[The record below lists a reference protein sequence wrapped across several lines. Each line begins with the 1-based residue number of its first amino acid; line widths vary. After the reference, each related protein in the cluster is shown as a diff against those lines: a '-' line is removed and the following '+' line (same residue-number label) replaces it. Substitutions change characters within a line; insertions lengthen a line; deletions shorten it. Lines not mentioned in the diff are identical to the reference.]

1 MTYRLL
7 LWDFDGTLADT
18 LLSAVE
24 IYNRIAPKYHALPMT
39 DPEAMRGLT
48 AAELV
53 KRHNIRCHRFPSLIR
68 EFLAEQARTIT
79 EVKLHAGIKD
89 TLESLIQFGLRHG
102 IVSSN
107 SEANIRL
114 FLEHHSVG
122 QHFEF
127 IIGVRRVF
135 GKKRGLKHALK
146 LANLSAREVLYVGD
160 ETRDI
165 RAAHQLQMPIASVTW
180 GVNSSALL
188 AEHGPEYLIAT
199 PTDLLQIVQPSAGSS
214 CNERV

>member
-1 MTYRLL
+1 MTYRLV

-18 LLSAVE
+18 LRTAVE

-53 KRHNIRCHRFPSLIR
+53 RRHNIRCHRFPFLIR
-68 EFLAEQARTIT
+68 EFLAEQSRTMT
-79 EVKLHAGIKD
+79 EVRLHEGIAE
-89 TLESLIQFGLRHG
+89 TLESLTRSGIRHA

-107 SEANIRL
+107 SEVNIRL
-114 FLEHHSVG
+114 FLEHHAIG
-122 QHFEF
+122 HHFEF
-127 IIGVRRVF
+127 VVGVRRLF
-135 GKKRGLKHALK
+135 GKRRGLKNALRLAK
-146 LANLSAREVLYVGD
+146 LAANEVLYVGD

-180 GVNSSALL
+180 GVNSSTLL

-199 PTDLLQIVQPSAGSS
+199 PEELLPIVQATDIKSPEAD
-214 CNERV
+214 R

>member
-1 MTYRLL
+1 MTYRLV

-18 LLSAVE
+18 LRSAVE
-24 IYNRIAPKYHALPMT
+24 IYNRIAPKYQALPMT
-39 DPEAMRGLT
+39 NPEAMRGMT

-53 KRHNIRCHRFPSLIR
+53 RRHNIRCHRFPFLIR
-68 EFLAEQARTIT
+68 EFLAEQGRTMT
-79 EVKLHAGIKD
+79 DVQLHQGIVE
-89 TLESLIQFGLRHG
+89 TLEALSRIGLRHA

-107 SEANIRL
+107 SEANIRTCL
-114 FLEHHSVG
+114 QSHAVE

-127 IIGVRRVF
+127 VVGVKRLF
-135 GKKRGLKHALK
+135 GKKRGLKNALRLSK
-146 LANLSAREVLYVGD
+146 LSASEVLYVGD

-165 RAAHQLQMPIASVTW
+165 RAAHQLRMPIACVTW

-199 PTDLLQIVQPSAGSS
+199 PQELLPILQQSDI
-214 CNERV
+214 